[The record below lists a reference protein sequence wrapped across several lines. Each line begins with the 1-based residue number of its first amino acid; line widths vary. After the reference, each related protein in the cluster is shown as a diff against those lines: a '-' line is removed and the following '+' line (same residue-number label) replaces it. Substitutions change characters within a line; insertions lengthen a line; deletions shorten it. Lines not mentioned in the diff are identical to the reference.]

1 MSRFITLIL
10 PAFITMSFISG
21 DLRAVD
27 TNEAVTFTIK
37 NFGINTGGG
46 IKGLKGIIKWYAVD
60 PAASVFNVTVDAG
73 TINTGIEMRD
83 NHLKKDEYFDVEKY
97 PVISFVST
105 TVSASNLTGNLTIK
119 GVTKQVSFPFTVKPS
134 NGGYLFEGAFIINR
148 KDFGIGGGSVSLSNS
163 IMINLKV
170 QAK

>member
-1 MSRFITLIL
+1 MGRFITFIL
-10 PAFITMSFISG
+10 PVFMAMSFTSG
-21 DLRAVD
+21 DLKPVD

-37 NFGINTGGG
+37 NFGINTSGG
-46 IKGLKGIIKWYAVD
+46 IKGLKGIIKWD
-60 PAASVFNVTVDAG
+60 PANPSASVFNVSVDVS

-83 NHLKKDEYFDVEKY
+83 SHLKKDEYFDVEKY
-97 PVISFVST
+97 PDINFVST
-105 TVSASNLTGNLTIK
+105 AVTASNLTGNLTIK

-134 NGGYLFEGAFIINR
+134 NGGFLFEGTFSINR

-163 IMINLKV
+163 VKINLKV